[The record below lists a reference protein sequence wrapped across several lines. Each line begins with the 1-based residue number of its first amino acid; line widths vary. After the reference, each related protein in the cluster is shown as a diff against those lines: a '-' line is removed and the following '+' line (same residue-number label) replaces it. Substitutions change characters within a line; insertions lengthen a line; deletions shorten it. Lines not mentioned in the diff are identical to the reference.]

1 MSNPET
7 RGTAVNRV
15 ELTQPNYHS
24 FKPLQ
29 QAICGCFGGVII

>member
-1 MSNPET
+1 MSARET
-7 RGTAVNRV
+7 RGVTANRV
-15 ELTQPNYHS
+15 ELIQPNYDS

>member
-7 RGTAVNRV
+7 RGPAVDRV
-15 ELTQPNYHS
+15 EWTQPNYDS